1 MNVLLNSG
9 NIIEFVRHGLL
20 VLNPGTTSQLVA
32 ERGTLWVTDT
42 QSQKDRLLEQGER
55 FSPPAGATVYVEAL
69 GDGAVRLIEEPADG
83 TASPNSAAQ
92 TVRNRVIAFLS
103 ARPGLAWQ

>member
-9 NIIEFVRHGLL
+9 NIIQFVRHGLL

-32 ERGTLWVTDT
+32 ERGTLWVTDS
-42 QSQKDRLLEQGER
+42 QSQDDHLLEQGER

-69 GDGAVRLIEEPADG
+69 GDGAVRLIEEPVAARVESKT
-83 TASPNSAAQ
+83 TAE
-92 TVRNRVIAFLS
+92 TVRNRVSAFLS
-103 ARPGLAWQ
+103 AHPGLAWQ